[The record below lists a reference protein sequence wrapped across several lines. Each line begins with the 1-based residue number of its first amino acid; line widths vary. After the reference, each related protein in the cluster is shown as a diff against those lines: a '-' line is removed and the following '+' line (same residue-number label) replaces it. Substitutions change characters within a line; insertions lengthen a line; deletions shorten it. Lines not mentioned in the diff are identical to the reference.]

1 MKINIHF
8 WSYLAQFF
16 SEWEKFLKKH
26 CTENQNTDFINFV
39 FKILT
44 VYKIMRKNIVEPD
57 RLMTR
62 LIDTFAGLRKG
73 PQNGLNLLQTINT
86 NILYKQV
93 GAYVSNV
100 AVGTR
105 KGTSTHQDAY
115 RRPHWDMTAGTPLWT
130 IHTSNRFYIVSMAI
144 VKIMAFRDRKVQP
157 TSFFLFHAKQ

>member
-1 MKINIHF
+1 
-8 WSYLAQFF
+8 
-16 SEWEKFLKKH
+16 
-26 CTENQNTDFINFV
+26 
-39 FKILT
+39 
-44 VYKIMRKNIVEPD
+44 MRKNIVEPD

-115 RRPHWDMTAGTPLWT
+115 RRPH
-130 IHTSNRFYIVSMAI
+130 
-144 VKIMAFRDRKVQP
+144 
-157 TSFFLFHAKQ
+157 